1 MKESFFPPYTRE
13 LDPCINVRLIAKK
26 KKVNLLM
33 GTKFEQLLDLISY
46 FIFFLLIFFKLF

>member
-26 KKVNLLM
+26 KKVNLIM

-46 FIFFLLIFFKLF
+46 FIFFLLIFF